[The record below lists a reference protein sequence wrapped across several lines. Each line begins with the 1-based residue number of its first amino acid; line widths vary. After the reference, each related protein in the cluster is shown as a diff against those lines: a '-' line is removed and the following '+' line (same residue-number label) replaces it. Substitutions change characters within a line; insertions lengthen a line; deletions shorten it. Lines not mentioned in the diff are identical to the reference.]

1 MGEFQ
6 GLGKLEDGDR
16 LGDVWSLVVMRLQV
30 GPGSLGL
37 LVVIDIDRDKGDIV
51 ISPRGVKI

>member
-6 GLGKLEDGDR
+6 GLGKLEAGDR
-16 LGDVWSLVVMRLQV
+16 LGDVCSLVVMRLQV

-37 LVVIDIDRDKGDIV
+37 LVVIDIDRDKGIL
-51 ISPRGVKI
+51 

>member
-1 MGEFQ
+1 M
-6 GLGKLEDGDR
+6 GKLEDGDR
-16 LGDVWSLVVMRLQV
+16 LGDVRSLVVMRLQV